1 MNEAQLHL
9 LTNHLPVMGSLFTVL
24 LMLWGIVRKSDEIQK
39 VALGA
44 MVLVALTALP
54 AYFTGE
60 PAHHLVEHLPG
71 VSEAHIE
78 EHESMG
84 KFALTS
90 AIGLGVVALAGL
102 ILSRGKPVSLA
113 VASIAL
119 VANLFVAG
127 VMGYTAH
134 LGGQIRHSEIR
145 GEGAPATTEGETHTE
160 EEHD

>member
-24 LMLWGIVRKSDEIQK
+24 LMLWGIVRRSDEVQK
-39 VALGA
+39 TALGA
-44 MVLVALTALP
+44 MVLVALSALP

-60 PAHHLVEHLPG
+60 PAEHVVEHLPG

-84 KFALTS
+84 KFALAS

-102 ILSRGKPVSLA
+102 ILSRGKSVSLA
-113 VASIAL
+113 AASIAL

-145 GEGAPATTEGETHTE
+145 GEGAPAPTEGETHTE
-160 EEHD
+160 REHE